1 MSISHIRGD
10 EMQTNKKNFL
20 SLLLL
25 LFLFIGSQSKET
37 LAAEAANNEVG
48 VKYQAHVAKYAWMKP
63 VYNGDLSG
71 TTGQGLRMEAVR
83 ITLQNPV
90 QGMRIKYKV
99 QGQNYGWQS
108 WVYDGGLAGIEGK
121 ALRLEGIRIFLEG
134 APAGY
139 HVQYQAHVSGI
150 GWQNWVQDGEL
161 AGTEGRALRMEALR
175 VRIVKDTSVNAS
187 GIGVNYQAHV
197 ERYGWMSTGSNWAI
211 AGTEGKWLR
220 MEAVRISLQNAPA
233 GMRIKYRIQGQNYGW
248 QNWVYDGELAG
259 TEGKSLRLEGIRIE
273 LENAPAGYHVQYQ
286 VQGENY
292 GWQNWVQDGELA
304 GTEGRSLRMEA
315 IRIRVVNSLTGV
327 EADQNTPVYNYTS
340 YNITLND
347 MVNMQM
353 QKSPALQVKNS
364 SNQWE
369 WRYADIRNGQKGYYI
384 YVPKKDSQGNIVK
397 DSTGKTVYEEKWTV
411 SSVDY
416 DAIRQELINNIDPS
430 IIVNNDTSIYQFVRL
445 SFIDGVTASQLNT
458 QFRSDGVLAGK
469 GQVFIDAA
477 KKYNINPIYLAGHA
491 ILETGNGVSN
501 LATGITVNGVKVYN
515 LFGINAFDDNPDVYG
530 SQYAYQK
537 GWTSIDTSIY
547 GGAEWIG
554 TGYINNQYYKQDSIY
569 KMKWNPSNPTI
580 HQYATDVR
588 WATNQTVYTKK
599 IFDLFKNTKLVFE
612 VPVYKK

>member
-1 MSISHIRGD
+1 MSISL
-10 EMQTNKKNFL
+10 NVKVA
-20 SLLLL
+20 
-25 LFLFIGSQSKET
+25 
-37 LAAEAANNEVG
+37 LAAEAPTNEVG
-48 VKYQAHVAKYAWMKP
+48 VKYQAHVANYAWMNP
-63 VYNGDLSG
+63 VYNGDLGG
-71 TTGQGLRMEAVR
+71 TTGQWLRMEGVR

-90 QGMRIKYKV
+90 PGMRIKYRA
-99 QGQNYGWQS
+99 QGENYGWQN
-108 WVYDGGLAGIEGK
+108 WVYDGVLAGTEGK
-121 ALRLEGIRIFLEG
+121 ALRLEGIRIVLEG

-139 HVQYQAHVSGI
+139 HVQYQAHVAGT

-161 AGTEGRALRMEALR
+161 AGTEGQWLRMEALR
-175 VRIVKDTSVNAS
+175 VRIVKDTSVDS
-187 GIGVNYQAHV
+187 GGIGLKYQAHV
-197 ERYGWMSTGSNWAI
+197 ANYAWMNPVYNGEV
-211 AGTEGKWLR
+211 AGTTGQWLR
-220 MEAVRISLQNAPA
+220 MEGLRISLQNAPA
-233 GMRIKYRIQGQNYGW
+233 GMKIRYRAQGENYGW
-248 QNWVYDGELAG
+248 QNWVYDGQLAG
-259 TEGKSLRLEGIRIE
+259 TEGKALRLEGIRIQ
-273 LENAPAGYHVQYQ
+273 LENAPPGYHVQYQ
-286 VQGENY
+286 AHIEKV

-304 GTEGRSLRMEA
+304 GTDGKWMRMEA
-315 IRIRVVNSLTGV
+315 IRIRIVNYLAGV
-327 EADQNTPVYNYTS
+327 EADQNTPVYNYTN

-353 QKSPALQVKNS
+353 QNSPALQVKNS

-384 YVPKKDSQGNIVK
+384 YVPKRDSQGNIVK
-397 DSTGKTVYEEKWTV
+397 DSAGKTVYEEKWTV
-411 SSVDY
+411 SSADY

-445 SFIDGVTASQLNT
+445 SFIDGVTASQLNA

-501 LATGITVNGVKVYN
+501 LATGIIVNGVKVYN
-515 LFGINAFDDNPDVYG
+515 LFGINAFDDNAEAYG

-537 GWTSIDTSIY
+537 GWTSIDAAIY

-569 KMKWNPSNPTI
+569 KMKWNPSNPTV

-588 WATNQTVYTKK
+588 WASNQTIYTKK

-612 VPVYKK
+612 IPVYKK